1 MTHQTSSTYASDPA
15 TPGRARAWALAVI
28 REALGPNAASML
40 LDDAA
45 LVISELMTNS
55 LRAGSKS
62 VTLTLTVDPGYLRVA
77 VRDDVEAHPQ
87 LVNARPDDVSGR
99 GLHIVSALASDWGS
113 TNLTKGK
120 EVWADLALIPVRPL

>member
-1 MTHQTSSTYASDPA
+1 MTHQTSSTYTSDPA
-15 TPGRARAWALAVI
+15 TPGRARAWALEVI
-28 REALGPNAASML
+28 REALGQRAASML

-55 LRAGSKS
+55 LRAGSKA

-77 VRDDVEAHPQ
+77 VRDDVEARPR
-87 LVNARPDDVSGR
+87 LLNIRPDDVSGR
-99 GLHIVSALASDWGS
+99 GLHIVSALASDWGF

-120 EVWADLALIPVRPL
+120 EVWADLALIPVRAL

>member
-1 MTHQTSSTYASDPA
+1 
-15 TPGRARAWALAVI
+15 
-28 REALGPNAASML
+28 
-40 LDDAA
+40 
-45 LVISELMTNS
+45 
-55 LRAGSKS
+55 
-62 VTLTLTVDPGYLRVA
+62 
-77 VRDDVEAHPQ
+77 